1 MGYFVI
7 IRCRAS
13 CMGYF
18 VIIRYRA
25 SCMGYF
31 VIIGTGPLVWVTS

>member
-1 MGYFVI
+1 MGYF
-7 IRCRAS
+7 IRYRAS

-31 VIIGTGPLVWVTS
+31 IRYVFVS